1 MTSSQKIKQ
10 EFIQDYGEA
19 YHSFG
24 LPVLMGRIVGLL
36 LFVDSPISLTNIASE
51 LGMSKGPVS
60 QIMRR
65 LKEHNLINRIWV
77 PGDRKDYYQADPNIF
92 RNAFFNYVT
101 QIKGNLKLSNK
112 YKKLAKDNNLQNSAE
127 FKKRIDEMNKFYDL
141 MIKHHNQFLD
151 EWKEYKK
158 SLK

>member
-1 MTSSQKIKQ
+1 MTSPQKIKQ

-19 YHSFG
+19 YHAFG

-36 LFVDSPISLTNIASE
+36 LFIDSPISLTDIASE

-65 LKEHNLINRIWV
+65 LKDHNLINRVWV

-92 RNAFFNYVT
+92 RNAFKNYIN
-101 QIKGNLKLSNK
+101 QIKGNLKLSDK
-112 YKKLAKDNNLQNSAE
+112 YIQLMKDNDLENSE
-127 FKKRIDEMNKFYDL
+127 SFKKRIKIMNKFYDL

-151 EWKEYKK
+151 EWQEYKK
-158 SLK
+158 SL

>member
-1 MTSSQKIKQ
+1 MTISQQIKQ
-10 EFIQDYGEA
+10 KFIQDFGEA
-19 YHSFG
+19 YHAFG

-36 LFVDSPISLTNIASE
+36 LFVETPISLTDIAAE

-65 LKEHNLINRIWV
+65 LKDHNLINRVWV
-77 PGDRKDYYQADPNIF
+77 PGDRKDFYQADPNIF
-92 RNAFFNYVT
+92 RNAFNNYIT

-112 YKKLAKDNNLQNSAE
+112 YIQLLDDNNIENSEA
-127 FKKRIDEMNKFYDL
+127 FKKRVEIMNKFYDL

-151 EWKEYKK
+151 EWAEYKK
-158 SLK
+158 TL

>member
-1 MTSSQKIKQ
+1 
-10 EFIQDYGEA
+10 
-19 YHSFG
+19 
-24 LPVLMGRIVGLL
+24 
-36 LFVDSPISLTNIASE
+36 
-51 LGMSKGPVS
+51 
-60 QIMRR
+60 
-65 LKEHNLINRIWV
+65 LINCIWV

>member
-1 MTSSQKIKQ
+1 MASSQKIKQ

-36 LFVDSPISLTNIASE
+36 LFVDSPISLTDIASE

-65 LKEHNLINRIWV
+65 LKDHNLITRIWV
-77 PGDRKDYYQADPNIF
+77 HGDRKDYYQADPNIF
-92 RNAFFNYVT
+92 SNAFQNYVS
-101 QIKGNLKLSNK
+101 QIKGNLDLSKK
-112 YKKLAKDNNLQNSAE
+112 YIQLMKDNDLENSTN
-127 FKKRIDEMNKFYDL
+127 FKKRIDKMNKFYEL
-141 MIKHHNQFLD
+141 MIKHHHQFLE
-151 EWKEYKK
+151 EWENSKN
-158 SLK
+158 S

>member
-10 EFIQDYGEA
+10 EFIQDFGEA

-65 LKEHNLINRIWV
+65 LKDHKLINRVWV

-92 RNAFFNYVT
+92 RNAFKNYIT
-101 QIKGNLKLSNK
+101 QIQGNLKLSTK
-112 YKKLAKDNNLQNSAE
+112 YIKLLDDNNIENSAA
-127 FKKRIDEMNKFYDL
+127 FKRRIEKMNKFYDL

-151 EWKEYKK
+151 DWKEYKR
-158 SLK
+158 SL

>member
-1 MTSSQKIKQ
+1 MKSSKKIQQ

-36 LFVDSPISLTNIASE
+36 LFVDSPISLTDIAAE

-65 LKEHNLINRIWV
+65 LKDHNLINRVWV
-77 PGDRKDYYQADPNIF
+77 PGDRKDYYQADTDIF
-92 RNAFFNYVT
+92 SNAFINYVS
-101 QIKGNLKLSNK
+101 QIKGNLLLSKKYLKL
-112 YKKLAKDNNLQNSAE
+112 LKDNNVENSAR
-127 FKKRIDEMNKFYDL
+127 FKSRIEKMNKFYEL
-141 MIKHHNQFLD
+141 MIKHHKLFLK
-151 EWKEYKK
+151 EWEIYKK
-158 SLK
+158 S